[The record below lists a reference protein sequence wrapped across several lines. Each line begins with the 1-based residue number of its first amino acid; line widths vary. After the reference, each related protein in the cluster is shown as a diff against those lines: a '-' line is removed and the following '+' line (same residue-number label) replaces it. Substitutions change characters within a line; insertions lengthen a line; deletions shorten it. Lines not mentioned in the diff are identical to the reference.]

1 MDLRIRLGNC
11 KKNETQLSNNK
22 LKVIYDMNNC
32 IVESD
37 KDLVQ
42 YNFGTNKKLF
52 FFGKII
58 GVKLNDTKLI
68 GVSNKLNQQI
78 IKSFSTYDLEQ
89 SIKKIEG
96 RFIYIYIDG
105 SHIHLGTDSLGQI
118 DLYYQKEEEGLILSS
133 HLGLLPFVND
143 ENIEYDQI
151 GAAHALY
158 IYGYRPAKKQTL
170 YTKVKRLGVN
180 EKIDWKDGKFSVIKM
195 RKELLN
201 TTEFDYIE
209 HHDTYSNLFL
219 DAIEKRSSPKG
230 NIVYLSSGWDSTS
243 ILASLVHMYG
253 ANKTRA
259 VIGRMNFSKEA
270 GVCNP
275 YEIIRAQK
283 MADYFG
289 VKLEIVEF
297 DYYRRGP
304 ELTEKYSGFMKNQ
317 MVTSMS
323 FYQWLDLASYV
334 AATSSGESVFS
345 GEISD
350 GVHNFGFSQCLTV
363 LDHPVHEF
371 REYSDKMASYLYSPT
386 FLKTILDDSF
396 DNDSIYNFLKDRY
409 TGGIFDSQSF
419 DNVEKVKQ
427 LLSSMFLRDTRFPF
441 WSLKNSS
448 YFTKKGREFYEYEM
462 SKSYLDEIAV
472 KITDKN
478 LYSALINLYNSFHWN
493 GGTVST
499 LYMTGDLFGIDVNLP
514 FKDSRLIRFLSE
526 MPESWGRG
534 LEMRPTKY
542 PLKHFLKNKIDY
554 PYHLQTGPHSYLYDT
569 DHEFDHAAEWNYRS
583 SFNVQYRDILSK
595 RAYRN
600 VLSEDYFNISYL
612 DKIVT
617 NYINGKE
624 VAKEKHDLENL
635 IYFSVMGFYG
645 QP

>member
-1 MDLRIRLGNC
+1 MDFRIRLGNC
-11 KKNETQLSNNK
+11 NKQETQLSNNK
-22 LKVIYDMNNC
+22 LKVIYDKNNC

-37 KDLVQ
+37 KELVQ
-42 YNFGTNKKLF
+42 YSFGTNKKLF

-68 GVSNKLNQQI
+68 GVSSKLNQEI
-78 IKSFSTYDLEQ
+78 IKSFSTYDLDQ
-89 SIKKIEG
+89 AIKTIEG
-96 RFIYIYIDG
+96 RFIYIYIDDN
-105 SHIHLGTDSLGQI
+105 HIHVGTDSLGQI
-118 DLYYQKEEEGLILSS
+118 DLYYQKEKDGAILSS
-133 HLGLLPFVND
+133 HLGLLPFVKD
-143 ENIEYDQI
+143 DKIEYDQV

-170 YTKVKRLGVN
+170 YAKVKRLGVH
-180 EKIDWKDGKFSVIKM
+180 ERIDWKDGKFSVVKM
-195 RKELLN
+195 RQELLN

-243 ILASLVHMYG
+243 ILAALVHMYG

-297 DYYRRGP
+297 DYYKRGP

-323 FYQWLDLASYV
+323 LYQWLDLASYV
-334 AATSSGESVFS
+334 ADTSSGESVFS

-350 GVHNFGFSQCLTV
+350 GVHNFGFSQSLTV

-386 FLKTILDDSF
+386 FLNAILNGSF

-409 TGGIFDSQSF
+409 IGGIFDSPSF
-419 DNVEKVKQ
+419 DNVEKIKQ

-448 YFTKKGREFYEYEM
+448 YFTKKGREFYEHEM
-462 SKSYLDEIAV
+462 SKSYLDEIAS

-514 FKDSRLIRFLSE
+514 FKDSRLIKFLSE

-542 PLKHFLKNKIDY
+542 PLKNFLKNKIDY

-569 DHEFDHAAEWNYRS
+569 NHEFDHAAEWNYRS
-583 SFNVQYRDILSK
+583 SFNMQYRNILSK

-600 VLSEDYFNISYL
+600 VLSEEFFNISYL

>member
-1 MDLRIRLGNC
+1 MDFRIRLGNC
-11 KKNETQLSNNK
+11 HEQEIQLTNNK
-22 LKVIYDMNNC
+22 LKVIYDNNNC
-32 IVESD
+32 IIESD
-37 KDLVQ
+37 KELVQ

-68 GVSNKLNQQI
+68 GVSSKLNQEI
-78 IKSFSTYDLEQ
+78 IKSFSTYDLDQ
-89 SIKKIEG
+89 AIKTIEG

-105 SHIHLGTDSLGQI
+105 SHIHVGTDSLGQI
-118 DLYYQKEEEGLILSS
+118 DLYYQKEKDGAILSS
-133 HLGLLPFVND
+133 HLGLLPFVKD
-143 ENIEYDQI
+143 GNIEYDQV

-158 IYGYRPAKKQTL
+158 VYGFRPAKKQTL
-170 YTKVKRLGVN
+170 YTKVKRLGVH
-180 EKIDWKDGKFSVIKM
+180 ERIDWKDCKFSVIKIQQ
-195 RKELLN
+195 ELLN
-201 TTEFDYIE
+201 ISEFDYIE

-230 NIVYLSSGWDSTS
+230 NVVYLSSGWDSTS
-243 ILASLVHMYG
+243 ILAALVHMYG

-275 YEIIRAQK
+275 YEMIRAQK
-283 MADYFG
+283 IADYFG

-297 DYYRRGP
+297 DYYKRGP
-304 ELTEKYSGFMKNQ
+304 ELTEKYSDFMKNQ
-317 MVTSMS
+317 MVTTMAL
-323 FYQWLDLASYV
+323 YQWFDLASYV
-334 AATSSGESVFS
+334 AATSSGEAVFS

-350 GVHNFGFSQCLTV
+350 GVHNFGFSQSLTV

-371 REYSDKMASYLYSPT
+371 REYSDKMATYLYGPT
-386 FLKTILDDSF
+386 FLKTILNGSF
-396 DNDSIYNFLKDRY
+396 ETDSIYNFLKNRY
-409 TGGIFDSQSF
+409 EGGIFDTPSF
-419 DNVEKVKQ
+419 DNVEKIKQ
-427 LLSSMFLRDTRFPF
+427 LLSSFFLRDTRFPF
-441 WSLKNSS
+441 WSLENSS
-448 YFTKKGREFYEYEM
+448 FFTKKGREFYQTEM
-462 SKSYLDEIAV
+462 SKSYLDEIANEV
-472 KITDKN
+472 TANN
-478 LYSALINLYNSFHWN
+478 LYSSIIDLYNSFHWN
-493 GGTVST
+493 GGSVST

-514 FKDSRLIRFLSE
+514 FKDSRLIKFLSE

-542 PLKHFLKNKIDY
+542 PLKNFLKNKIDY

-583 SFNVQYRDILSK
+583 SFNKQYRNILSK

-600 VLSEDYFNISYL
+600 ILSEEFFNISYL